1 MDDWAFERK
10 TKTCIDKESQK
21 AFKLLHSPAV
31 AAAVSAANAVTG
43 PLRLESACCYGLWP
57 VTTTENVCAKNKNV
71 DDAVV
76 FGLRLPHSI
85 VC

>member
-1 MDDWAFERK
+1 MDDWAFETK

-21 AFKLLHSPAV
+21 AFQLLHSPAV
-31 AAAVSAANAVTG
+31 AAAVTG

-76 FGLRLPHSI
+76 FGLKLPHSI
-85 VC
+85 LC